1 MAAAGPAKRHGERAG
16 SQGGGSE
23 MNKNFVISVVGLFIV
38 SMLLGFVVHGLMLAP
53 EYAKLVPGL
62 FRAPDDAQR
71 HFPMMLL
78 AHVCIALGWTW
89 VYRQGREN
97 KPWLM
102 QGVRFGIGIAVLCTI
117 PGYLIYYAV
126 QPMPS
131 DLVAQQIVYDTIAS
145 VIMGIAAAALNRDPR

>member
-1 MAAAGPAKRHGERAG
+1 M
-16 SQGGGSE
+16 S
-23 MNKNFVISVVGLFIV
+23 KNFLISVVVMFIV
-38 SMLLGFVVHGLMLAP
+38 SMVLGFLVHGLLLAP
-53 EYAKLVPGL
+53 EYSKLVPSL

-78 AHVCIALGWTW
+78 AHVFIAIGWTW

-102 QGVRFGIGIAVLCTI
+102 QGVRFGLGIAVLCAV

-131 DLVAQQIVYDTIAS
+131 GLVAQQIVFDTAAS
-145 VIMGIAAAALNRDPR
+145 VIMGIVVAALNRDPAAARA